1 MLKGTSEGSV
11 YYIKSRN
18 RWIAQY
24 YEFDYTKN
32 KTIAKRKTFGSKEEA
47 EKYLACIMYQKS
59 NPLYIKHNGIPLQ
72 HLMRANL
79 QFKLDINQISETQ
92 YARVTK
98 TIDKIAKSSIADTKI
113 DVLTSEEIQDYL
125 NSLKDLSNSYI
136 FKIYSQFSSSFKYA
150 MKKGY
155 IYKNPMDDV
164 IMPKSK
170 KPDKVVRA
178 LTFEEEQKFLNF
190 LETKTIEEL
199 LFKNVFYIQL
209 FLGLRIGEVLAL
221 RVGDIDLVHNF
232 ISISSTLTLDKDN
245 KLIMGGKTKIY
256 AGTRKLPIPKF
267 LKPIIIEQLDL
278 AIKRENK
285 ELFLT
290 NGKLVRPTTINRI
303 LKQLL
308 AKLNIYDIS
317 THSLR
322 HTYGTRCIE
331 AGMAPVVLQKLM
343 GHKGVSVTLNTYTSV
358 YNEYKEREL
367 EKVNEYYINNNLIN
381 NNNLTLNEYNPI
393 QI

>member
-32 KTIAKRKTFGSKEEA
+32 
-47 EKYLACIMYQKS
+47 
-59 NPLYIKHNGIPLQ
+59 
-72 HLMRANL
+72 
-79 QFKLDINQISETQ
+79 
-92 YARVTK
+92 K

-178 LTFEEEQKFLNF
+178 LTFE
-190 LETKTIEEL
+190 
-199 LFKNVFYIQL
+199 
-209 FLGLRIGEVLAL
+209 
-221 RVGDIDLVHNF
+221 
-232 ISISSTLTLDKDN
+232 
-245 KLIMGGKTKIY
+245 
-256 AGTRKLPIPKF
+256 
-267 LKPIIIEQLDL
+267 
-278 AIKRENK
+278 
-285 ELFLT
+285 
-290 NGKLVRPTTINRI
+290 
-303 LKQLL
+303 
-308 AKLNIYDIS
+308 
-317 THSLR
+317 
-322 HTYGTRCIE
+322 
-331 AGMAPVVLQKLM
+331 
-343 GHKGVSVTLNTYTSV
+343 
-358 YNEYKEREL
+358 
-367 EKVNEYYINNNLIN
+367 
-381 NNNLTLNEYNPI
+381 
-393 QI
+393 